1 MRDEGLITSIPMA
14 FDPIGNDESP
24 MPLVGVG
31 IITMGVVANPN
42 NVHREGQV
50 VTYERINVFNNHIYD
65 MNT

>member
-1 MRDEGLITSIPMA
+1 MA